1 MRMMANIHKSLRD
14 VLFDTILFIWIFVT
28 SGPSF
33 LDSYYVIVIENT
45 LIIKIRENHRCI
57 CIEK

>member
-1 MRMMANIHKSLRD
+1 MRMMVNIHKSLKD
-14 VLFDTILFIWIFVT
+14 ILFETILFIWIFVT

-33 LDSYYVIVIENT
+33 HDSCYVDVIENT
-45 LIIKIRENHRCI
+45 LIIKIREKLRCI